1 MTLIF
6 FVSPISKRIF
16 YFYLLP
22 ALSVKGSC
30 GKLIQ
35 TFSEGVSGIVP
46 PPALAGAVLAASRH
60 RNRAYLYTTISRNE
74 HGSTTPPCNLRE
86 SKKVVSLYGVPLTI
100 SALVMGGV
108 PSRCSALIRSN
119 LDRVLKKTVN
129 RCIWL

>member
-35 TFSEGVSGIVP
+35 TFSEGVSGIAPPLPLPVP
-46 PPALAGAVLAASRH
+46 FWRLPDTETEPIYTQLFPGMSMAALH
-60 RNRAYLYTTISRNE
+60 
-74 HGSTTPPCNLRE
+74 
-86 SKKVVSLYGVPLTI
+86 PLVT
-100 SALVMGGV
+100 
-108 PSRCSALIRSN
+108 
-119 LDRVLKKTVN
+119 
-129 RCIWL
+129 